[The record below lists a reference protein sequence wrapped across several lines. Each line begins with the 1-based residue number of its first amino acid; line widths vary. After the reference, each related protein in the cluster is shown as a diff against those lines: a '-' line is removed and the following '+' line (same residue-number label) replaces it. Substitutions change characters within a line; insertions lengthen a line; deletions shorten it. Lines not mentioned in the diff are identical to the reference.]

1 MTLALVAE
9 PLPASQA
16 VLELFEDYGRLVE
29 HLGQDGRRVGYQLG
43 VNRDAAAVLREHD
56 RATGLLRSRV
66 GADQD
71 APRDLHRFGCHVSG
85 RHRSEIVALEIRVR
99 ATLRELHSDKCA
111 EIDKVCGYF
120 TAHQHRM
127 KYDEY
132 LAAGDPIGRK
142 ERKPERPDRIR
153 NATAEFRNATRRWRP
168 CR

>member
-71 APRDLHRFGCHVSG
+71 APRDLHRFGCHASG

-99 ATLRELHSDKCA
+99 ATLRELHQADAQCPELVHDRDIAAQALTRILDTTKRVSAQVDA
-111 EIDKVCGYF
+111 IEADGAVDRDRRL
-120 TAHQHRM
+120 TAGIAPSVM
-127 KYDEY
+127 D
-132 LAAGDPIGRK
+132 
-142 ERKPERPDRIR
+142 
-153 NATAEFRNATRRWRP
+153 
-168 CR
+168 